1 MAKLTRLQT
10 FAIILIALLGA
21 ALAALSFFNQLAVL
35 LMLSILLG
43 AFWCAIVVFGKP
55 DLHLAFF
62 VAYVVLLSLALL
74 DGVAV
79 GWVALLLCIDIAAW
93 NLGEFSQRA
102 LAYPNIP
109 NHKRLE
115 NLHLKQLGIPLGIG
129 LALAVL
135 PSMIRVELPFAVL
148 VILVI
153 AAVVLV
159 GVGIRGLREKKEKWE

>member
-10 FAIILIALLGA
+10 FAIVLIALLGA
-21 ALAALSFFNQLAVL
+21 GLAALSFFNQLAVL
-35 LMLSILLG
+35 MMLSVLLA

-62 VAYVVLLSLALL
+62 VAFMVLVSIALL
-74 DGVAV
+74 DGVPF
-79 GWVALLLCIDIAAW
+79 GWMALLLCIDIAAW
-93 NLGEFSQRA
+93 NLAEFSRRA
-102 LAYPNIP
+102 RAYQNIP
-109 NHKRLE
+109 NRKRLE

-129 LALAVL
+129 FALAVL
-135 PSMIRVELPFAVL
+135 PSLIRVELPFAVL

-153 AAVVLV
+153 TAVVLV